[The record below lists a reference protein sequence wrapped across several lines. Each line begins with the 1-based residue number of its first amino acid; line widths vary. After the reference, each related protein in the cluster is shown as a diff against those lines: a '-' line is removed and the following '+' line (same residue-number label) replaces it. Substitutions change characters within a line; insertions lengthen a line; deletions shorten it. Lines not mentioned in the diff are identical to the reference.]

1 MKFWEV
7 DKKDLMALFSS
18 FDKEEINLARLN
30 YATIVLF
37 PKEPNAT
44 NLKKFRPISLL
55 NCSFKIFS
63 KALNN
68 RLIKVCD
75 RLIAP
80 NQTDFIEGRFILE
93 SVGAAHEIIH
103 EVLRN
108 KENGIIWR

>member
-1 MKFWEV
+1 
-7 DKKDLMALFSS
+7 MALFSS

-30 YATIVLF
+30 YATIVLI

-80 NQTDFIEGRFILE
+80 NQNAFIKGRFILE
-93 SVGAAHEIIH
+93 SMVAAHEIIH

-108 KENGIIWR
+108 KENGII